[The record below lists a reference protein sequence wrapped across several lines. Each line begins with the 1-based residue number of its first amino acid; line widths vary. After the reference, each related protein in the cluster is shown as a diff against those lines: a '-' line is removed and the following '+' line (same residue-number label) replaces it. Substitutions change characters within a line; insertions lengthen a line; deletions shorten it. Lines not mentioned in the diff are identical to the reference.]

1 MQNNDNLRKIFDIY
15 SSRITSPT
23 KERLRYK
30 IVLQDCVTRV
40 RYKSVLQECYCTL
53 NIFR

>member
-1 MQNNDNLRKIFDIY
+1 MREQKIFDIY

-30 IVLQDCVTRV
+30 GKDIW
-40 RYKSVLQECYCTL
+40 Y
-53 NIFR
+53 